1 MTKGTTQLFNFFK
14 IFLEKNDASEE
25 LMKMWAKK
33 KREFSKLAEKVMSKE
48 KSSVK
53 AKKSA
58 DAPKGART
66 GYILFCM
73 KERPKITK
81 EFPDMKN
88 QDIVKL
94 MAQRWA
100 QAKDDDDVMEH
111 FKKLAE
117 EDKERAVKDKKEYV
131 PTEKVEKEKPKK
143 VVRTKTGYLLFC
155 DDERA
160 LVKEEGFTGAD
171 IMKELGRRWK
181 KLPEEDDDR
190 YSVYMEKAAKLK
202 KAKVE
207 DSDSD
212 SDSEDEEEKPKK
224 KVVKKA
230 AKKIVYDEED
240 EE

>member
-1 MTKGTTQLFNFFK
+1 MTKVTTQLFNFFTL
-14 IFLEKNDASEE
+14 FLEKNDASKD
-25 LMKMWAKK
+25 LIDMWAKK
-33 KREFSKLAEKVMSKE
+33 KKDFVKLAEKIMPKE
-48 KSSVK
+48 KSIK
-53 AKKSA
+53 AKKPV

>member
-1 MTKGTTQLFNFFK
+1 
-14 IFLEKNDASEE
+14 
-25 LMKMWAKK
+25 
-33 KREFSKLAEKVMSKE
+33 
-48 KSSVK
+48 
-53 AKKSA
+53 
-58 DAPKGART
+58 
-66 GYILFCM
+66 M
-73 KERPKITK
+73 KERPKITE

-94 MAQRWA
+94 MAERWK
-100 QAKDDDDVMEH
+100 QLKDDDIVMEH
-111 FKKLAE
+111 FKNLAE
-117 EDKERAVKDKKEYV
+117 EDKKRAAKDKKEYV

>member
-1 MTKGTTQLFNFFK
+1 
-14 IFLEKNDASEE
+14 
-25 LMKMWAKK
+25 MKMWAKK

-171 IMKELGRRWK
+171 IMKELGRRWN

>member
-1 MTKGTTQLFNFFK
+1 MTKVTTQLFNFFTL
-14 IFLEKNDASEE
+14 FLEKNDASKD
-25 LMKMWAKK
+25 LIDMWAKK
-33 KREFSKLAEKVMSKE
+33 KKDFVKLAEKIMPKE
-48 KSSVK
+48 KSIK
-53 AKKSA
+53 AKKPV

-73 KERPKITK
+73 KERPKITE

-94 MAQRWA
+94 MAERWK
-100 QAKDDDDVMEH
+100 QLKDDDIVMEH
-111 FKKLAE
+111 FKNLAE
-117 EDKERAVKDKKEYV
+117 EDKKRAAKDKKEYV